1 MNEQWP
7 VLTGAATLRT
17 MKDAP
22 HAKRWWQRVL
32 ATGLYVAAAVVVTVV
47 TPACRCDSPSSEQ
60 VAPSPPPPSDHWHPE
75 RKAAC
80 LEVSGIDGQRLG
92 ECAYALEL
100 RDLNLCGKC
109 CRKRSGCYSSIEI
122 FEAARECEGMCRK
135 YNDCVPPNDTSRCD
149 HCLACCK
156 SYRCK
161 YGFGEYTGSLLT
173 LSDVQLSLE
182 HHYPVCPIVPLNMPI
197 PPCTPPDDGPA
208 CQGMN
213 FARVGLRLAD
223 GTFVPLLAGKDE
235 REVTCDGPWS
245 TSQEGLPEW
254 APVFDDKRFPGPCY
268 PSGCPAWVWQPQNIV
283 VRAIGRGFLLVVP
296 PAGFEGSV
304 SQ

>member
-22 HAKRWWQRVL
+22 CAKHWWQQVL
-32 ATGLYVAAAVVVTVV
+32 AISLCVAAAIAVLVV
-47 TPACRCDSPSSEQ
+47 TPACRCDSPSLEQ
-60 VAPSPPPPSDHWHPE
+60 VAPSPLPSSDHWHPE

-173 LSDVQLSLE
+173 LSDVQFSLASLSGVPNCALK
-182 HHYPVCPIVPLNMPI
+182 HAHPPVH
-197 PPCTPPDDGPA
+197 
-208 CQGMN
+208 
-213 FARVGLRLAD
+213 
-223 GTFVPLLAGKDE
+223 
-235 REVTCDGPWS
+235 
-245 TSQEGLPEW
+245 TS
-254 APVFDDKRFPGPCY
+254 R
-268 PSGCPAWVWQPQNIV
+268 
-283 VRAIGRGFLLVVP
+283 
-296 PAGFEGSV
+296 
-304 SQ
+304 